1 VADEALR
8 GRRGLVTGANEDD
21 WHYRNVD
28 VSRDIDVAEWAD
40 LREVVAGETCTC
52 GDGTLEL
59 WKGIEVGHI
68 FKLGTK
74 YSVAMNANVQDPAGV
89 SRPVVMGCY
98 GIGVERNM
106 AAIVEASHDDKGILW
121 PKSVAPIEVVI
132 TEVRADDEGTA
143 GAATQLHSDLTSA
156 GVEVLLDDRVE
167 RPGVKFADAELV
179 GIPLRITVGPRGVA
193 SGTVELTT
201 RATSE
206 AEDVSM
212 ADVVGVVA
220 ERVAALR
227 RR

>member
-1 VADEALR
+1 
-8 GRRGLVTGANEDD
+8 
-21 WHYRNVD
+21 
-28 VSRDIDVAEWAD
+28 
-40 LREVVAGETCTC
+40 
-52 GDGTLEL
+52 
-59 WKGIEVGHI
+59 
-68 FKLGTK
+68 
-74 YSVAMNANVQDPAGV
+74 MNANVQDPAGV
-89 SRPVVMGCY
+89 SRPGVMGCY

-106 AAIVEASHDDKGILW
+106 AAIVVASHDDKGIVW
-121 PKSVAPIEVVI
+121 PMSVAPFEVVI
-132 TEVRADDEGTA
+132 TVVRADDEGTA
-143 GAATQLHSDLTSA
+143 GAATQLHRDLSSA